1 MRDCEESRGVS
12 LVKKKRREERRRRL
26 LLFNLDSSVK
36 RPYRT
41 IRLSYWAFLKLER
54 PIELQKL
61 ERAKKKKK
69 KRFFYLPSGVSPY
82 PTPNWGN

>member
-1 MRDCEESRGVS
+1 MS

-61 ERAKKKKK
+61 ERAKKRRKKD
-69 KRFFYLPSGVSPY
+69 SPISR
-82 PTPNWGN
+82 PALVLIRRRIGGIK